1 MSDTKQN
8 TEATTPTKRPSL
20 ATVLALVAV
29 VMSVSALI
37 VSLLAF
43 GEVQQQGREARV
55 DECSEKYETGSMD
68 WFMCAEQAQ

>member
-1 MSDTKQN
+1 MSQTTQQP
-8 TEATTPTKRPSL
+8 EASTPTKRPTL
-20 ATVLALVAV
+20 ATVLSLVAV
-29 VMSVSALI
+29 AMSAAALI

-43 GEVQQQGREARV
+43 GGIEQQGKEDRV